1 MSKNDLEKLASMS
14 QDEYMQQ
21 NPNYEPM
28 FPDGW
33 SDDSKWPEFKYDYES
48 FRSTQLLIDDY
59 NERMAGC
66 YDSE

>member
-1 MSKNDLEKLASMS
+1 MSKNDLEKLVSMS

-21 NPNYEPM
+21 NPNYELM

-33 SDDSKWPEFKYDYES
+33 SDDSKWPEFKNDYDS
-48 FRSTQLLIDDY
+48 FRKFQIEIDY
-59 NERMAGC
+59 QRELMAGC

>member
-1 MSKNDLEKLASMS
+1 MSKNDLEKLVGMN
-14 QDEYMQQ
+14 QDEYMQM

-33 SDDSKWPEFKYDYES
+33 SDDSKWPEFKNDYES
-48 FRSTQLLIDDY
+48 FRSMQLLIDDY